1 MVDCTRATKKPK
13 TSNKNPSGKVKEF
26 KFPTFIPKKKSYLF
40 YNKCAINGE
49 IQLESNDNNRSFFSS
64 WGYLKHRKWQCSSK

>member
-26 KFPTFIPKKKSYLF
+26 KFPTFISKKKKSYSF

-49 IQLESNDNNRSFFSS
+49 IQLESNDNNLSFFIL
-64 WGYLKHRKWQCSSK
+64 GVP

>member
-13 TSNKNPSGKVKEF
+13 TSNENPSGKVKEF
-26 KFPTFIPKKKSYLF
+26 EFPTFISKKIIILF

-49 IQLESNDNNRSFFSS
+49 IQLESNDNNLSFFIL
-64 WGYLKHRKWQCSSK
+64 GVP